1 MKLKE
6 EALRGEI
13 EMEAQETEGGDGGER
28 GGQRGSQMSDLPVN

>member
-13 EMEAQETEGGDGGER
+13 EMEAQETEGGRGRE

>member
-13 EMEAQETEGGDGGER
+13 EMEAQETEGGTRER
-28 GGQRGSQMSDLPVN
+28 GGGQRGSQMSDLPVN

>member
-13 EMEAQETEGGDGGER
+13 EMEAQETEGGTGEEGGRGAER
-28 GGQRGSQMSDLPVN
+28 ISDE